1 MEIRFLVNGSKNIF
15 RSKAAKKKLRDL
27 LKKYSFSD
35 LRHYW
40 EKFKIHCDKYLNN
53 NILFSIK
60 FYQEGIIEL
69 SFIEYKSIEDK
80 EKELNRVRLRKI
92 IADKKKSRKNQGNLN
107 MLKEEEAAWL
117 IDTTANKE
125 EVVLYLAARKQD
137 PGRYIPDPLVIK
149 KNPRLYIREYVEY
162 FEYLE
167 KINPN
172 SKLAYEYDEFIIYMS
187 RLLDMEDDKNE
198 DEIEI

>member
-27 LKKYSFSD
+27 LKKYTFTD

-40 EKFKIHCDKYLNN
+40 EKFKVRCDKYLNEN
-53 NILFSIK
+53 VLFTTK
-60 FYQEGIIEL
+60 FYQEEIMEL
-69 SFIEYKSIEDK
+69 NFIEYKTKEDK
-80 EKELNRVRLRKI
+80 DKELNRKKLRKL
-92 IADKKKSRKNQGNLN
+92 IAEKKKTRKNQGTLN
-107 MLKEEEAAWL
+107 TLKEEEAAWL

-125 EVVLYLAARKQD
+125 EVALYLAARKQD
-137 PGRYIPDPLVIK
+137 PARYIPDPIILN

-162 FEYLE
+162 TEYLE
-167 KINPN
+167 KINPG
-172 SKLAYEYDEFIIYMS
+172 SKLVYEFDEYVVYMR
-187 RLLDMEDDKNE
+187 RLLDMEEDKNE